1 MNDDHQYAQMDWT
14 TVGEIN
20 EGDGQKK
27 KMSSPKEE
35 ALYVVAGLKIFQNP
49 QGFTSAHYISPF
61 QHHAKQFFLSPLQ
74 NIKFHINHW

>member
-1 MNDDHQYAQMDWT
+1 MMTISMHKWT
-14 TVGEIN
+14 
-20 EGDGQKK
+20 GQQLEKSMKEMVRKK
-27 KMSSPKEE
+27 KMPSPKEE

-49 QGFTSAHYISPF
+49 QVFTSAHYISPF